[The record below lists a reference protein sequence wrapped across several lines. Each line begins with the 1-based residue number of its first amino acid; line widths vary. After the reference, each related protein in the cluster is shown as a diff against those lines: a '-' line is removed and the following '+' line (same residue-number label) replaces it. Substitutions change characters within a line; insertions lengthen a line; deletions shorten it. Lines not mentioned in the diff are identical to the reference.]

1 MTRPPEPEPE
11 PELQLVRKIAP
22 WGLPATAVAF
32 AVGFLFGGAGA
43 AWSAAIG
50 TAVVTLNLVA
60 HGLSMARAARV
71 SLVAVYAV
79 GLGGFVLRMAVI
91 VALMFGLNAFGWFS
105 PLAFGLAVVP
115 ATIALLTYEM
125 KLMASGVGRE
135 LWLPRESAT
144 R

>member
-1 MTRPPEPEPE
+1 MTRQPE
-11 PELQLVRKIAP
+11 PELQLVRTIAP
-22 WGLPATAVAF
+22 WGAPATAVAF
-32 AVGFLFGGAGA
+32 GLGYVLGGAGA

-60 HGLSMARAARV
+60 HGLSMARAARI
-71 SLVAVYAV
+71 SLVAVYAA
-79 GLGGFVLRMAVI
+79 GLGGFVVRMAVI
-91 VALMFGLNAFGWFS
+91 VGLMFALNQLAWFS

-115 ATIALLTYEM
+115 ATMTLLVFEM

-135 LWLPRESAT
+135 LWLPPESAT